1 MTSVSTRLRTVLV
14 VLALPNLSTGFWA
27 LFAPRSWY
35 DDFPGRALGWIAA
48 FGDYNEHFI
57 QDIGSA
63 YLGFGAAFL
72 VAAVLLS
79 HTAAQ
84 VAAIAYLIFA
94 TPHLLI
100 HIFVRETLTTV
111 GYLGTLGFLGI
122 GIALSLWVVVTAK
135 PDIRLGRGVS

>member
-1 MTSVSTRLRTVLV
+1 MDMSTTSAVRLRTVLV

-27 LFAPRSWY
+27 LFGPRSWY

-48 FGDYNEHFI
+48 FGEYNEHFI

-72 VAAVLLS
+72 VAAIVLNRS
-79 HTAAQ
+79 AAQ
-84 VAAIAYLIFA
+84 VAAIAYLVFA

-122 GIALSLWVVVTAK
+122 GIVLSLWVLNATRTAA
-135 PDIRLGRGVS
+135 PAN

>member
-1 MTSVSTRLRTVLV
+1 MSSASATLRTVLV
-14 VLALPNLSTGFWA
+14 ILALPNLSTGIWA

-72 VAAVLLS
+72 VAAIVLNPR
-79 HTAAQ
+79 AAQ
-84 VAAIAYLIFA
+84 VAAIAYLVFA

-111 GYLGTLGFLGI
+111 GYLGTLGFLAI
-122 GIALSLWVVVTAK
+122 GIILSLWVLNATRAAATA
-135 PDIRLGRGVS
+135 V